1 MGRHDFLFQDR
12 ELSHRAIA
20 VYLYLED
27 RANEK
32 GECWPSLNKMA
43 SELKLSR
50 STIRRALKDLRE
62 AKLVTTRQRYRSNG
76 GKSSLCYKIKK
87 D

>member
-1 MGRHDFLFQDR
+1 MGRHDFLYQDR

-27 RANEK
+27 RANEN

-62 AKLVTTRQRYRSNG
+62 VKLVTTRQRYRANG

-87 D
+87 E

>member
-1 MGRHDFLFQDR
+1 MGRHDFLYQDR

-62 AKLVTTRQRYRSNG
+62 VKLVTTRQRYRANG

-87 D
+87 E

>member
-1 MGRHDFLFQDR
+1 MGRHDFLYQDR
-12 ELSHRAIA
+12 ELSHRSIA

-27 RANEK
+27 RANEN
-32 GECWPSLNKMA
+32 GECWPSLNRMA

-50 STIRRALKDLRE
+50 STIRRALRDLRE
-62 AKLVTTRQRYRSNG
+62 AKLVTTRQRYRANG

-87 D
+87 E